1 MASRVLSSER
11 CVFRPLPAAF
21 SRPKSGLRPPT
32 SLKPLRSDCSRGGG
46 LDLCRP
52 VGLGGRREWQLGVSA
67 LARMVPFAE
76 EMKDGEGKGERV
88 ASGCDG
94 EEEAFDPAMPPP
106 FWLAEIRA
114 AIPKHCW
121 EKDPWRSMSYVV
133 RDVVAVFGL
142 AAAAAFLDNWI
153 AWPLYWV
160 AQGTMFWA
168 LFVLGH
174 DCHRTHHQNHGH
186 AENDESWHPKD
197 VITSTACWIAMV
209 GVLAGLACLMGPL
222 QVLKLYGIPYLVSS
236 RLLEPVKSG
245 PLPLH
250 LFGVLAKSLARN
262 HYVSDTGDV
271 VYYQSDDRLSDAPE
285 TESH

>member
-186 AENDESWHPKD
+186 AENDESWHPIFVMWLD
-197 VITSTACWIAMV
+197 LVTYLHHH
-209 GVLAGLACLMGPL
+209 GHNE
-222 QVLKLYGIPYLVSS
+222 KLPW
-236 RLLEPVKSG
+236 EPVKSG